1 MQRAQLVRTPGS
13 PAMVRL
19 LALGLGVLLA
29 CPVALGQAAPAPKKS
44 DEDEA
49 RRVAGELHA
58 ILEAPHGAPAP
69 EVRRLLELLRE
80 EDVRVDRGLP
90 TP

>member
-1 MQRAQLVRTPGS
+1 
-13 PAMVRL
+13 MVRL

-49 RRVAGELHA
+49 RRVAGAVITTTSTSADKAVDLPPPVAEPEEVVEPKLRDWK
-58 ILEAPHGAPAP
+58 LECPPA
-69 EVRRLLELLRE
+69 
-80 EDVRVDRGLP
+80 DVD
-90 TP
+90 